1 VCLNQVVKIEPRR
14 HRRYDAADAV
24 LERLRESGYEV
35 QGSYIPLHC
44 LPEFREYAPRLPV
57 FADGIWPHLIEPP
70 CEPDVPLME
79 VERIA
84 DVLRLAVNGAE

>member
-1 VCLNQVVKIEPRR
+1 
-14 HRRYDAADAV
+14 V

-44 LPEFREYAPRLPV
+44 LPEFRECASKLPV
-57 FADGIWPHLIEPP
+57 ADAIWPHLIELP
-70 CEPDVPLME
+70 CEPDVPLIE

-84 DVLRLAVNGAE
+84 EVIRLAVNGAE